1 MPTARRGAFICIL
14 TSVPLLFS
22 GDGLSRTLGFFG
34 TFTSFILN
42 LPSYDTLMP
51 AAYFSI
57 EMWKSLAPG
66 EIQFENRWTLILQLG
81 LFPALQVRQHFTLL
95 LSRLLLALA

>member
-1 MPTARRGAFICIL
+1 M
-14 TSVPLLFS
+14 PLLFS
-22 GDGLSRTLGFFG
+22 GDGLGRALGFFD
-34 TFTSFILN
+34 TIKSFTLK
-42 LPSYDTLMP
+42 LPSYGAFMP

-57 EMWKSLAPG
+57 KMRKSLPSR
-66 EIQFENRWTLILQLG
+66 EIQFENRGTLILQLG